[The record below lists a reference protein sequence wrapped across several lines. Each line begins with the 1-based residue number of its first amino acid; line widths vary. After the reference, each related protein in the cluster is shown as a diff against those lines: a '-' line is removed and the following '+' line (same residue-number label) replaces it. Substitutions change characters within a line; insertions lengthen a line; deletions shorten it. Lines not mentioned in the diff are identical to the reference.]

1 MRLALLAASLALSA
15 PGAGFAASTPPP
27 APAELSGCSEL
38 ARPMVEPA
46 ARREEPVLILAQRAI
61 DRSWGP
67 PEGVPPAVP
76 VPGMLS
82 EGRALAY
89 SAVLPGAGQLYAGQM
104 SGVWFALAEIAGW
117 TGHWIFD
124 RDAEREREHA
134 ETYVGAPGD
143 TASAWSYERWIAAG
157 SGRDVGVLQ
166 TLYAGDR
173 QAFYDLIVRDPTYLD
188 GWRGPNRPETRADF
202 QHLRDLSDGSVAR
215 TRATELGLWGN
226 HLAAAIDGLR
236 AARIHNLPI
245 RRNLEL
251 QLKSSWRG
259 GSPAVVAAIERK
271 F

>member
-1 MRLALLAASLALSA
+1 MRLALLAASLALAA
-15 PGAGFAASTPPP
+15 PGAGFGASARP
-27 APAELSGCSEL
+27 AVDLSGCSEL

-46 ARREEPVLILAQRAI
+46 GPGEQPVLILAQRVI

-67 PEGVPPAVP
+67 PEGAPPTAP

-89 SAVLPGAGQLYAGQM
+89 SAVIPGAGQLYAGQM

-117 TGHWIFD
+117 AGHWMFD
-124 RDAEREREHA
+124 RDAERQRDHA

-143 TASAWSYERWIAAG
+143 TASAWSYDRWLVAG
-157 SGRDVGVLQ
+157 SGRDVSALE

-173 QAFYDLIVRDPTYLD
+173 QAFYDLIVRDATYLD

-215 TRATELGLWGN
+215 ARATELGLWGN

-259 GSPAVVAAIERK
+259 GSPAVAAAIERK